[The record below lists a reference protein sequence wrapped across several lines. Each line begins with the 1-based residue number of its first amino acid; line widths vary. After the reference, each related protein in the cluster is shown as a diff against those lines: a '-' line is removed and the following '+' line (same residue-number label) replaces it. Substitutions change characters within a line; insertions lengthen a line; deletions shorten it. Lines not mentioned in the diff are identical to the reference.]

1 MFLWKTRLLRLFALV
16 RRYPGVIAAF
26 GFVSGLVSFFLVDRH
41 EGFARIIAVLML
53 VSWVWLILEQV
64 LRQAMERWFGFG
76 LPPPLLRYATQLIH
90 QESLFFALPF
100 FATTT
105 SWNSGQLL
113 FTGAL
118 GVAALV
124 SIIDPIY
131 YRRLAPRRWLYLTY
145 HTLTLFAVLLA
156 ALPVILQIPTP
167 ESYQLA
173 LGVAVLL
180 SFPSIAGSLPL
191 QRWWRGLVL
200 VGLMAALAGAGW
212 WLRLWVPPAT
222 LWLHDVAL
230 TTQIDDV
237 SRAPGRSL
245 RELSAAQLNGQGLYA
260 YTAINAPLGL
270 QERIWHVWM
279 HDGVEVDRIAI
290 DIRGGRKEGY
300 RAWTH
305 KQNFPPRPEGRWQV
319 KVLTDAGQ
327 MIGTLRFQVTASAA
341 VDAGVAPASLP
352 RQ

>member
-1 MFLWKTRLLRLFALV
+1 MALWKTRLLRLFVLV

-64 LRQAMERWFGFG
+64 LRSTVERWFGFT

-105 SWNSGQLL
+105 SWNSGQLV
-113 FTGAL
+113 FTGLL

-124 SIIDPIY
+124 SITDPIY
-131 YRRLAPRRWLYLTY
+131 YRRLAPRRWLYLSY

-156 ALPVILQIPTP
+156 ALPVILQLSTP
-167 ESYQLA
+167 DSYKLA

-180 SFPSIAGSLPL
+180 SFPSVAGTLPL
-191 QRWWRGLVL
+191 QRWWRGVVL

-222 LWLHDVAL
+222 LWLHHVAV
-230 TTQIDDV
+230 TTQIDDA
-237 SRAPGRSL
+237 SREPGQSL
-245 RELSAAQLNGQGLYA
+245 RELDVAQLGGQGLYA

-270 QERIWHVWM
+270 RERIWHVWV
-279 HDGVEVDRIAI
+279 HDGIEVDRIAI

-305 KQNFPPRPEGRWQV
+305 KQNFPVRPEGLWQV
-319 KVLTDAGQ
+319 RVLTDAGQ
-327 MIGTLRFQVTASAA
+327 MIGTLRFRVIDAA
-341 VDAGVAPASLP
+341 AGAAQAPPDLP
-352 RQ
+352 PRP

>member
-1 MFLWKTRLLRLFALV
+1 MIVWKTRLLRLFVLV

-53 VSWVWLILEQV
+53 ASWVWLILEQLLCRLV
-64 LRQAMERWFGFG
+64 ERWFGFT

-105 SWNSGQLL
+105 SWNSGQFV
-113 FTGAL
+113 FTGLL
-118 GVAALV
+118 GAAALV
-124 SIIDPIY
+124 SIIDPVY

-156 ALPVILQIPTP
+156 ALPVILQTPTP
-167 ESYQLA
+167 QSYRLA

-180 SFPSIAGSLPL
+180 SFPSVAGSLPL
-191 QRWWRGLVL
+191 RRWWRGAVL
-200 VGLMAALAGAGW
+200 IALMAALAAAGW

-222 LWLHDVAL
+222 LWLHHVAV
-230 TTQIDDV
+230 TAEFDGA
-237 SRAPGRSL
+237 SRVPGQTL
-245 RELSAAQLNGQGLYA
+245 REIDAAQLAAQGLYA
-260 YTAINAPLGL
+260 YTAINAPQGL

-279 HDGVEVDRIAI
+279 RDGVEVDRIAL
-290 DIRGGRKEGY
+290 DIRGGRREGY

-305 KQNFPPRPEGRWQV
+305 KQNFPPQPAGRWQV

-327 MIGTLRFQVTASAA
+327 MIGTLRFQVTEA
-341 VDAGVAPASLP
+341 
-352 RQ
+352 QQ